1 MKKGSFLYFIFL
13 LSLFLIF
20 SAVLY
25 GQNEEELREPV
36 DHNIGFIFNLAGP
49 LLKIDESGDGIQSGL
64 GIKYWLNR
72 KIALRGLFD
81 FYYVNDSTLS
91 TSELTIGLA
100 ASLEYHFTEGKVSP
114 FTGVIAGTRISTGT
128 VNNLV
133 LYFGGLLGVEVELLD
148 YLSLYGEYSLLAAM
162 DEPILE
168 IDLGIG
174 NSSQIGLVIYLP

>member
-20 SAVLY
+20 SVVLY
-25 GQNEEELREPV
+25 GQDEEESREPV
-36 DHNIGFIFNLAGP
+36 DHNIGFIFNLTGP
-49 LLKIDESGDGIQSGL
+49 LLEIDESGDGIQSGL
-64 GIKYWLNR
+64 GIKYWLSR
-72 KIALRGLFD
+72 KMALRGLLD
-81 FYYVNDSTLS
+81 LYYVNDSTVS
-91 TSELTIGLA
+91 TSDLTVGLA

-114 FTGVIAGTRISTGT
+114 YTGATAGTRISTGT

-133 LYFGGLLGVEVELLD
+133 LYFGGLLGVEVKLLD

-174 NSSQIGLVIYLP
+174 NGSQIGLIIYLP

>member
-1 MKKGSFLYFIFL
+1 MKKGSFLYLVFL

-25 GQNEEELREPV
+25 GQDEEELRAPV
-36 DHNIGFIFNLAGP
+36 DHNIGFIFNILGP
-49 LLKIDESGDGIQSGL
+49 LPRIAESGDGIQSGL

-72 KIALRGLFD
+72 KIALRGLFV
-81 FYYVNDSTLS
+81 FNYINNSTLS
-91 TSELTIGLA
+91 TSDLTFGLA
-100 ASLEYHFTEGKVSP
+100 ASLEYHFTDDKVSP
-114 FTGVIAGTRISTGT
+114 YTGAVVGTRISTGT

-133 LYFGGLLGVEVELLD
+133 LYFGGILGVELQLLD
-148 YLSLYGEYSLLAAM
+148 YLSLYGEYNLLAAM

-174 NSSQIGLVIYLP
+174 NGSQIGLVIYLP

>member
-1 MKKGSFLYFIFL
+1 MKKGSFLYFVFL

-20 SAVLY
+20 SVLLY
-25 GQNEEELREPV
+25 GQDEEELREPV
-36 DHNIGFIFNLAGP
+36 DHKIGFIFNLASP
-49 LLKIDESGDGIQSGL
+49 LPDIDESGDGIQSGL

-72 KIALRGLFD
+72 KIALRGLLD
-81 FYYVNDSTLS
+81 FYYINDSTLS
-91 TSELTIGLA
+91 TSDLTVGLA

-114 FTGVIAGTRISTGT
+114 YTGVMVGTRFSTGT
-128 VNNLV
+128 VNNLI
-133 LYFGGLLGVEVELLD
+133 LYFGGLLGVEVKLLD

-174 NSSQIGLVIYLP
+174 NSSQMGLVIYLP